1 MHTTGLR
8 RTREPAFLPLVLSAA
23 RRAADGSPGTP
34 RVASGQV
41 VRRHAE
47 AADDAAGQCWTAL
60 LAGCDSP
67 VRRVLVAKLH
77 ELTTATSIHVGARCW
92 FGPGSRHRR
101 RVTEAEARIVD
112 AVRNGDGE
120 EFAEA
125 FVGYDQAVATAVVSV
140 HSRMGSR
147 AG

>member
-1 MHTTGLR
+1 M
-8 RTREPAFLPLVLSAA
+8 RTMGVPRTNEPTFLPLVVSAA
-23 RRAADGSPGTP
+23 RSAVDGPPGAPKAASAQVVWRHADAAD
-34 RVASGQV
+34 
-41 VRRHAE
+41 
-47 AADDAAGQCWTAL
+47 AAAKECWTAL

-67 VRRVLVAKLH
+67 VRRVLVTKLH
-77 ELTTATSIHVGARCW
+77 ELTTAASLHLGIRCW
-92 FGPGSRHRR
+92 FDAASPHRQ
-101 RVTEAEARIVD
+101 RVSDAEARIVE
-112 AVRNGDGE
+112 AVRDGDGA